1 MAEREQSSSGSGIA
15 LAAAI
20 LCAVTA
26 IAYFPAL
33 RNGFAW
39 DDDLLL
45 TQNKLVKSASG
56 LRQFWFTATQA
67 DYWPVT
73 YSALWVQWRL
83 WGMHPM
89 GYHAVN
95 VSLHAANSLL
105 LWAVLRRIR
114 LPGSY
119 LAALIY
125 AVHPL
130 NVESVAWISELKNLL
145 AMLFCLASVWFYA
158 RPEGDSA
165 RMGWRAY
172 GLSLLCFVLAMLSK
186 GSVAI
191 LPLILLG
198 IVAWHRRVR
207 GKDVVVVLPFL
218 AIAVVLALT
227 DVWFQGHGT
236 GQVYRN
242 AGFADRLLGA
252 GAAIWF
258 YLGKAAWP
266 ANLTFVYPEWHVSA
280 GRPGWW
286 APLIAA
292 AVLTAVLWRNRGTW
306 SRPALFAWGYFCVA
320 LVPVMGF
327 TDVYFMKYSLVAD
340 RYAQI
345 AIIGVIAFA
354 AFCAAKAHATERGML
369 LSRALAVTVVALLG
383 LLTWRQCGMYRDAR
397 TLFLATLESNP
408 DCWMACNYLGATE
421 PQANLPESIA
431 YFERALAIKPDYSE
445 ARDNLGVALVR
456 AGRLSEAGAQF
467 EEEARQEPGN
477 PRARA
482 NLEWVRRL
490 QREF

>member
-1 MAEREQSSSGSGIA
+1 MSEREQSSSRTGIAPAAALLCA
-15 LAAAI
+15 LAA
-20 LCAVTA
+20 V
-26 IAYFPAL
+26 AYLPAL
-33 RNGFAW
+33 KNGFVW

-45 TQNKLVKSASG
+45 TQNSLVKSASG
-56 LRQFWFTATQA
+56 LWRFWFSGRQA

-130 NVESVAWISELKNLL
+130 NVESVAWISELKNLM
-145 AMLFCLASVWFYA
+145 AMLFYLSSIWFYLGSEDEPPGTG
-158 RPEGDSA
+158 RD
-165 RMGWRAY
+165 WRLY
-172 GLSLLCFVLAMLSK
+172 RLSLLAFALAMLSK

-191 LPLILLG
+191 LPLVLLG

-207 GKDVVVVLPFL
+207 GTDVARAIPFF
-218 AIAVVLALT
+218 AVAAALSLV
-227 DVWFQGHGT
+227 DVWFQRHGT
-236 GQVYRN
+236 GQVFRN
-242 AGFADRLLGA
+242 AGFAGRLL
-252 GAAIWF
+252 AAAAVPWF
-258 YLGKAAWP
+258 YLGKVAWP

-280 GRPGWW
+280 GNPLWW
-286 APLIAA
+286 TPLIATA
-292 AVLTAVLWRNRGTW
+292 GLTAILWNYRRTW

-320 LVPVMGF
+320 LVPAMGF

-340 RYAQI
+340 RYAEI
-345 AIIGVIAFA
+345 AIIGAISFA
-354 AFCAAKAHATERGML
+354 AFWVARVKAVLPSRTGAA
-369 LSRALAVTVVALLG
+369 ALIAILG
-383 LLTWRQCGMYRDAR
+383 LLTWRQCAMYRDAR
-397 TLFLATLESNP
+397 TLFLATIERNP
-408 DCWMACNYLGATE
+408 GCWMACNYLGATE
-421 PQANLPESIA
+421 PQARLADSIA
-431 YFERALAIKPDYSE
+431 WFEKAVQIKPDYPE

-456 AGRLSEAGAQF
+456 AGRLTEARAQF
-467 EEEARQEPGN
+467 EAEARLEPES

-490 QREF
+490 QHEF